1 MENISVVLNIL
12 VLAAAGAGVFLLARR
27 PGQGN
32 SAELLDL
39 KNQLSDLKVEQAR
52 SQTAAL
58 ARQQELFNQSQTLLS
73 AQLETIM
80 ARVGDNM
87 NRTQGNITEQLK
99 VIGEVQKKLGILEET
114 AKNMQEIGRDIS
126 SLQDILSAP
135 KLRGN
140 LGELLLEDL
149 LRQIFPRENYETQ
162 KEFKNG
168 GKADAVIKLA
178 GGMVPIDAKFPME
191 SFKRY
196 TEAHDDAEKA
206 KSKKEFVRS
215 VKLRIDEIADKYINP
230 DEGTFNFAMMYV
242 PAENV
247 FYETVISDALSADYE
262 VLRYAMAK
270 NVVLVSPN
278 SFYAYLT
285 ALVYGLRGFRIEEK
299 AKVIMGELSHLEKNF
314 SDVQERLQLTGKH
327 LKNAGASCDD
337 ALKHSERFGDRL
349 GRVTGSAASL
359 EGGERKRVE

>member
-1 MENISVVLNIL
+1 MENAPLILNFL
-12 VLAAAGAGVFLLARR
+12 TLAAVVAVAFVLARR
-27 PGQGN
+27 SGQG
-32 SAELLDL
+32 STAEMLDL
-39 KNQLSDLKVEQAR
+39 KTQISDLKVEQAR

-114 AKNMQEIGRDIS
+114 AKNMQEIGKDIS
-126 SLQDILSAP
+126 SLQDILRAP

-149 LRQIFPRENYETQ
+149 LKQIFPRENYETQ

-168 GKADAVIKLA
+168 GKVDAVIKLA

-196 TEAHDDAEKA
+196 AEAHDDAEKS
-206 KSKKEFVRS
+206 KSKKEFVKS
-215 VKLRIDEIADKYINP
+215 VKLRVDEIAAKYINP

-247 FYETVISDALSADYE
+247 FYETVISDALSEDYE
-262 VLRYAMAK
+262 VLRYAISR

-299 AKVIMGELSHLEKNF
+299 AKVIMGELAHLEKNF
-314 SDVQERLQLTGKH
+314 SDVQDRLQLTGKH
-327 LKNAGASCDD
+327 LKNAGVSCDD
-337 ALKHSERFGDRL
+337 ALKHAERFGDRL
-349 GRVTGSAASL
+349 GRVTGSATSL
-359 EGGERKRVE
+359 EGAVPKQIE

>member
-1 MENISVVLNIL
+1 MENVSLVLNIL
-12 VLAAAGAGVFLLARR
+12 ILAAALAAVFLLARKS
-27 PGQGN
+27 GQG
-32 SAELLDL
+32 STAELLDM
-39 KNQLSDLKVEQAR
+39 KNRISDLKVEQAR
-52 SQTAAL
+52 AQTAAM

-114 AKNMQEIGRDIS
+114 AKNMQEIGKDIA

-149 LRQIFPRENYETQ
+149 LKQIFPRENYETQ

-168 GKADAVIKLA
+168 GRVDAVIKLA

-196 TEAHDDAEKA
+196 AAAQDDAEKSR
-206 KSKKEFVRS
+206 SKKEFVKS
-215 VKLRIDEIADKYINP
+215 VKLRIDEIAARYINP

-262 VLRYAMAK
+262 VLRYAIAK

-299 AKVIMGELSHLEKNF
+299 ARVIMGELSHLEKNF
-314 SDVQERLQLTGKH
+314 SDVQEKLQLTGKH
-327 LKNAGASCDD
+327 LKNAGVSCDD
-337 ALKHSERFGDRL
+337 ALKHTERFGDRL
-349 GRVTGSAASL
+349 GRVTGSASSPESAAPKQI
-359 EGGERKRVE
+359 E

>member
-1 MENISVVLNIL
+1 
-12 VLAAAGAGVFLLARR
+12 
-27 PGQGN
+27 
-32 SAELLDL
+32 
-39 KNQLSDLKVEQAR
+39 VEQAR

-126 SLQDILSAP
+126 SLQDILRAP

-149 LRQIFPRENYETQ
+149 LKQIFPRENYETQ

-168 GKADAVIKLA
+168 GKVDAVIKLA

-196 TEAHDDAEKA
+196 AEAHDDAEKS
-206 KSKKEFVRS
+206 KSKKEFVKS
-215 VKLRIDEIADKYINP
+215 VKLRVDEIAAKYINP

-247 FYETVISDALSADYE
+247 FYETVISDALSEDYE
-262 VLRYAMAK
+262 VLRYAISK

-299 AKVIMGELSHLEKNF
+299 AKIIMGELAHLEKNF
-314 SDVQERLQLTGKH
+314 SDVQEKMQLTGKH
-327 LKNAGASCDD
+327 LKNAGVSCDD
-337 ALKHSERFGDRL
+337 ALKHAERFGDRL
-349 GRVTGSAASL
+349 GLVTGSAASL
-359 EGGERKRVE
+359 EGAAPAQIK